1 MIHNYC
7 LIVLFVLIILLILS
21 IFNHNDI
28 KKISY
33 TLKGGFNENNP
44 DLDKIVDNNSLSDKE
59 KLKDLNVQLAA
70 LKQKHIDAEKIYNDL
85 LSDINSKEDDINIA
99 ELDMNDAQNNLNL
112 IKTSIQLKKSMI
124 SLKNNK
130 DAKMTSLLEFN
141 ILLHKTRQYS
151 IQAIISTNNTRKLRK
166 NIAISPQDTFF
177 KEQLMTTLET
187 ATTHAKQ
194 SRLKIDKLYK
204 LCINSD
210 SNDIKKHCDNLKFA
224 KSNSQNLEDNIVKIQ
239 KHYTEKRKAQNELKL
254 VATSIMNPSES
265 IKVSETQPTPP
276 PTQSTTPPPPTQPT
290 PPPPTQPAPPPP
302 PTQPASP
309 PTQPA
314 PPPPTQPAPPPPT
327 QPAPPPSTT
336 SN

>member
-70 LKQKHIDAEKIYNDL
+70 LKQKHTDSEKIYNDL
-85 LSDINSKEDDINIA
+85 LSDISSKEDDINIA
-99 ELDMNDAQNNLNL
+99 ELDMSDAQNNLNL

-210 SNDIKKHCDNLKFA
+210 SNDIKKHCDNLKNA

-239 KHYTEKRKAQNELKL
+239 KHYIEKRKAQDELKL
-254 VATSIMNPSES
+254 VATAIMNPSES
-265 IKVSETQPTPP
+265 IKASETKPVPPPPPSPQSPPPTKPPSPPP
-276 PTQSTTPPPPTQPT
+276 PTQSATPSPA
-290 PPPPTQPAPPPP
+290 PPTQPAPPQP
-302 PTQPASP
+302 PTQPS
-309 PTQPA
+309 
-314 PPPPTQPAPPPPT
+314 
-327 QPAPPPSTT
+327 PPSTT
-336 SN
+336 TN